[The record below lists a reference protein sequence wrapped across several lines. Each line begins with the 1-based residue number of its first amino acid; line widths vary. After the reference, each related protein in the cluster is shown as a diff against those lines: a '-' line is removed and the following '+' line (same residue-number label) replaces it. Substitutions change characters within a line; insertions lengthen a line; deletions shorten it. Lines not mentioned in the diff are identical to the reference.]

1 MTNAPTTAIT
11 VDTETALVLAQ
22 PTVIPAQ
29 PTITTT
35 SAVDSW
41 TVHLGP
47 VNATVRYEYEDNDWS
62 TVYVSDDV
70 AEGVDPQLAAL
81 AEQERNLGDNR
92 GLGRD
97 IDPQIDD
104 LYDRL
109 NERTATIKTMI
120 AVAVLPKLGAVL
132 DNHGRLLDK
141 VEFDAYAGCTS
152 CKCSPGVKAPY
163 ARRHGSF
170 LQISIDAPDA

>member
-1 MTNAPTTAIT
+1 MPNLP
-11 VDTETALVLAQ
+11 VLAAAELVSAQ
-22 PTVIPAQ
+22 ANLIPAQ
-29 PTITTT
+29 PVVTTT

-47 VNATVRYEYEDNDWS
+47 VKATVSYEYDDNNWS
-62 TVYVSDDV
+62 TVYVDSDI

-81 AEQERNLGDNR
+81 AEQERNLGDDR
-92 GLGRD
+92 WLGRD
-97 IDPQIDD
+97 IDSQVDD

-109 NERTATIKTMI
+109 NERIATIKTMI
-120 AVAVLPKLGAVL
+120 AMAVLPMLGQVL
-132 DNHGRLLDK
+132 DDHSRLLDK

-163 ARRHGSF
+163 ARRYGRF
-170 LQISIDAPDA
+170 VQISIEAAGA

>member
-1 MTNAPTTAIT
+1 MSNLP
-11 VDTETALVLAQ
+11 VLAAADLIPAQ
-22 PTVIPAQ
+22 ATVIPAQ
-29 PTITTT
+29 PTVTTT

-47 VNATVRYEYEDNDWS
+47 VKATVRYEYEPENWSTIYVDNDL
-62 TVYVSDDV
+62 

-81 AEQERNLGDNR
+81 AEQERNLGDDR
-92 GLGRD
+92 WLSRD

-109 NERTATIKTMI
+109 NERIATIKTMI
-120 AVAVLPKLGAVL
+120 AVAVLPMLGAVL
-132 DNHGRLLDK
+132 DDHSRLLDK

-163 ARRHGSF
+163 ARRHGTYV
-170 LQISIDAPDA
+170 QISIDPADA

>member
-1 MTNAPTTAIT
+1 MTNLP
-11 VDTETALVLAQ
+11 ALAADLVPAQ
-22 PTVIPAQ
+22 PTV
-29 PTITTT
+29 TTT

-47 VNATVRYEYEDNDWS
+47 VKATVRYEYEPENNWS
-62 TVYVSDDV
+62 VVYIDDEV
-70 AEGVDPQLAAL
+70 AESVDPQLATL
-81 AEQERNLGDNR
+81 AGQERSLGDDRWLDR
-92 GLGRD
+92 GV
-97 IDPQIDD
+97 DPQVDD

-109 NERTATIKTMI
+109 NERIATIKTMI
-120 AVAVLPKLGAVL
+120 AVAVLPNLGAVL

-163 ARRHGSF
+163 ARRHGAYV
-170 LQISIDAPDA
+170 QISIQRADA